1 MPVNPELLQ
10 RLCDRVG
17 VLPAYWDVWGQFHE
31 VPPDALVALLAEFG
45 IEAETDEQAS
55 AALDDLHRQAWREA
69 LPPVLALAADR
80 ADWSMSLRVP
90 ESVKCLHWRVV
101 EEGGARHQG
110 EAFLPDA
117 TDAAVEIEGVRHRE
131 ASVSLALALPAGYHR
146 LEFDELEGHTLLVAA
161 PGQCYM
167 PEPLAHGER
176 VWGPALQLY
185 ALRSQRNWG
194 IGDFTDLGQVVD
206 QWAARGAS
214 LVGVNPLHAMFA
226 HDPWHASPYSP
237 SSRQQ
242 LNTLYLDVEAIEDFE
257 ECEAA
262 RELVRAQEFQRRLAA
277 LREAPMVDYAGVAQ
291 AKQEVLKLL
300 HASFRQ
306 HHASG
311 ERAEDFRRFRAERGA
326 ALRRHAS
333 FEALQAHFHAIDPL
347 VWGWPAWPLEYQGPT
362 SAQVEAFVA
371 EHEAE
376 IEYHEY
382 LQWQADRQ
390 LAAVAERCSE
400 RGLPL
405 GLYLDLAVSVD
416 RAGSDCWGNADVYA
430 PDASVGA
437 PPDELNPN
445 GQGWGLPPLR
455 PDRSRRSGHE
465 LFIQTLRAT
474 MRHAGALRIDHVM
487 GLMRLYWV
495 PPGRSP
501 RDGAYVL
508 YPLRS

>member
-1 MPVNPELLQ
+1 
-10 RLCDRVG
+10 
-17 VLPAYWDVWGQFHE
+17 
-31 VPPDALVALLAEFG
+31 
-45 IEAETDEQAS
+45 
-55 AALDDLHRQAWREA
+55 
-69 LPPVLALAADR
+69 
-80 ADWSMSLRVP
+80 MSLRVP
-90 ESVKCLHWRVV
+90 ESVKHLHWRVV

-117 TDAAVEIEGVRHRE
+117 ADAAVEIEGVRHRE
-131 ASVSLALALPAGYHR
+131 VEPVSRASPCRPATTGSSSTSSR
-146 LEFDELEGHTLLVAA
+146 GTRCSSPR
-161 PGQCYM
+161 PGSATC
-167 PEPLAHGER
+167 PSHSPHGER

-242 LNTLYLDVEAIEDFE
+242 LNTLYLDVEAIEDFD

-262 RELVRAQEFQRRLAA
+262 RELVRAQEFQRRLAV

-347 VWGWPAWPLEYQGPT
+347 VWGWPAWPLEYQDPT

-437 PPDELNPN
+437 PPDELQPQRP
-445 GQGWGLPPLR
+445 GLGPAAAAPGPLPPQR
-455 PDRSRRSGHE
+455 PRALHPDAQGHDAPRR
-465 LFIQTLRAT
+465 
-474 MRHAGALRIDHVM
+474 
-487 GLMRLYWV
+487 RLAH
-495 PPGRSP
+495 RP
-501 RDGAYVL
+501 RDGPDAPVL
-508 YPLRS
+508 GAARPLAARRRLCALSAAGADRDRGAGERARALPRDRRGPGHGARRGAPCDGERQAAVVSAAVLRARARRRLQAARRLPAPTRWWR